1 VLVLVGVDVEV
12 LVDVHVLVD
21 IEANINLQM
30 LQDVEC
36 VN

>member
-1 VLVLVGVDVEV
+1 MLVGVDVEV